1 VTERIWS
8 AIHADGALDTTARL
22 TTPFASNCPSRVV
35 LDHVTSKWG
44 VLVLVALSEKS
55 MRWGELHRYVEGIS
69 EKMLAQ
75 TLRALESDGFVLR
88 RSHGTVPPRVDYS
101 LTELG
106 QELGDL
112 LIPLVRW
119 VGENVHRTG
128 VGRAG
133 EQLEASA

>member
-1 VTERIWS
+1 VTESIWN
-8 AIHADGALDTTARL
+8 AINADWPEGDRTGL

-44 VLVLVALSEKS
+44 VLVLVALSQKS

-75 TLRALESDGFVLR
+75 TLRALEADGFVLR
-88 RSHGTVPPRVDYS
+88 ESMGTVPPRVDYS
-101 LTELG
+101 LTPLGEELAG
-106 QELGDL
+106 L

-119 VGENVHRTG
+119 VGDNVHRT
-128 VGRAG
+128 A
-133 EQLEASA
+133 ADAA

>member
-1 VTERIWS
+1 MTERIWD
-8 AIHADGALDTTARL
+8 AIHADWPDVDRSGL

-44 VLVLVALSEKS
+44 VLVVVALSQKS

-75 TLRALESDGFVLR
+75 TLRSLESDGFVLR
-88 RSHGTVPPRVDYS
+88 ESMGTVPPRVDYS
-101 LTELG
+101 LTP
-106 QELGDL
+106 LGDELAGL

-119 VGENVHRTG
+119 VGDTVR
-128 VGRAG
+128 
-133 EQLEASA
+133 SAADADAA